1 MAVFNQSRKFT
12 IQLIFA
18 IVFIILLVRLMFL
31 QLFSDKYEKLATD
44 QAILRK
50 VVYPS
55 RGIIFDRKGKA
66 ILQNVSMYDLMVTPS
81 QVKGVDTSTLCRI
94 LGIDTAEFRKR
105 IITAIVKN
113 TRNRPSVF
121 EPLLTPG
128 KYARI
133 NENLFRFQPA
143 FFLQERPVR
152 SYPYKAAAQILGYVG
167 EVDSAMLKKSNFFYQ
182 IGDYAGRSGLENYY
196 EKILMGQ
203 RGIQYILRDNFNRP
217 IGSYE
222 EGAFDTPSIAGRHLN
237 TYIDIE
243 VQQLAEK
250 LLKNKV
256 GSVVAIEP
264 QTGGIIAMASTPGY
278 DPNELTGPE
287 SRKNFNRLF
296 LDPAS
301 PMLNRGMQGV
311 YPPGS
316 TFKPL
321 GALVALDERLISPQ
335 FGYNCFGRYGPCGKP
350 ACTHTNAGHAADL
363 KLSIANSCNS
373 YYAHVFRMAID
384 NRSFGSVEKGLMQ
397 WKKYMTGFG
406 LGHRLGIDLP
416 GEYAGYIPD
425 TARYNKVFRKGGW
438 NSCTIASLGIGQGEI
453 QATPLQMANSVC
465 LIANRGWYYTPHFV
479 KSIERET
486 AVDTILHAFRKK
498 ITPLH
503 IHDSTYQAVIDGMEM
518 VVTNGT
524 ARNAQIEGISVCA
537 KTGTVE
543 NYYRGKKQQ
552 NHSFFVAFAPK
563 EKPKIAICVVVE
575 NAGFGATWAA
585 PIASLL
591 MEKFLTDSIAGER
604 RKAEVERIANVSL
617 IPARIRQEIFVRDSI
632 RKLKDSIKKLQN
644 KVVSSISDRNILRSA
659 LLQKQKFMYKVPGD
673 SDSNREYSIKL
684 VGIFNSQRE
693 NRNNFKLRK
702 DTVSST

>member
-1 MAVFNQSRKFT
+1 MAVFNQSRNFT

-18 IVFIILLVRLMFL
+18 IIFLILVIRLMFL

-66 ILQNVSMYDLMVTPS
+66 ILQNISMYDLMVTPA
-81 QVKGVDTSTLCRI
+81 QVKGVDTLTLCRI
-94 LGIDTAEFRKR
+94 IGIDTVEFRKR
-105 IITAIVKN
+105 IITAIIKN

-121 EPLLTPG
+121 EALLTPE

-143 FFLQERPVR
+143 FFLQERPIR
-152 SYPYKAAAQILGYVG
+152 AYPFKAAAQILGYVG
-167 EVDSAMLKKSNFFYQ
+167 EIDSAMLKKSNFFYQ
-182 IGDYAGRSGLENYY
+182 IGDYAGRSGLENNY
-196 EKILMGQ
+196 ERILMGQ

-217 IGSYE
+217 IGPYE

-264 QTGGIIAMASTPGY
+264 QTGGIIAMASSPGY
-278 DPNELTGPE
+278 DPNELTGPYA
-287 SRKNFNRLF
+287 RKNFNRLF

-321 GALVALDERLISPQ
+321 GALVALDERLIGPG

-384 NRSFGSVEKGLMQ
+384 NKAYGNIENGLMQ
-397 WKKYMTGFG
+397 WKRYMSGFG

-425 TARYNKVFRKGGW
+425 TVRYNKVFRKGGW

-453 QATPLQMANSVC
+453 QVTPLQMANSVC

-479 KSIERET
+479 KSIEKET
-486 AVDTILHAFRKK
+486 AADTILQPFRKK
-498 ITPLH
+498 IRPLK
-503 IHDSTYQAVIDGMEM
+503 IEDSTYQAVIDGMEM

-524 ARNAQIEGISVCA
+524 ARNAQIQGISVCA

-543 NYYRGKKQQ
+543 NYFRGKKQQ

-563 EKPKIAICVVVE
+563 EKPRIAICVVVE
-575 NAGFGATWAA
+575 NAGYGATWAA
-585 PIASLL
+585 PIASLV
-591 MEKFLTDSIAGER
+591 MEKFLNDSIAGEK
-604 RKAEVERIANVSL
+604 RKSEVERIANVSL
-617 IPARIRQEIFVRDSI
+617 IPARIRQELYVRDSI
-632 RKLKDSIKKLQN
+632 KKVKDSIQRMDIKRKEIKPRDKRTVLKNMQHIDN
-644 KVVSSISDRNILRSA
+644 TFFHTLCLYLTCSRMGMLPGNRRREHVWE
-659 LLQKQKFMYKVPGD
+659 LL
-673 SDSNREYSIKL
+673 N
-684 VGIFNSQRE
+684 
-693 NRNNFKLRK
+693 NRNRS
-702 DTVSST
+702 V

>member
-1 MAVFNQSRKFT
+1 MAVFNQSRNFT

-18 IVFIILLVRLMFL
+18 IIFLILVIRLMFL
-31 QLFSDKYEKLATD
+31 QVFSDKYEKLATD

-81 QVKGVDTSTLCRI
+81 QVKGVDTMALCRI
-94 LGIDTAEFRKR
+94 IGIDTVEFRKR
-105 IITAIVKN
+105 IITAIIKN

-121 EPLLTPG
+121 EALLTPE

-152 SYPYKAAAQILGYVG
+152 AYPYKAAAQILGYVG

-182 IGDYAGRSGLENYY
+182 IGDYAGRSGLENNY
-196 EKILMGQ
+196 ERILMGQ

-217 IGSYE
+217 IGPYE
-222 EGAFDTPSIAGRHLN
+222 EGAFDTTSVAGRHLN

-264 QTGGIIAMASTPGY
+264 QTGGIIAMASSPGY
-278 DPNELTGPE
+278 DPNELTGPDA
-287 SRKNFNRLF
+287 RKNFNRLF
-296 LDPAS
+296 LDPAL

-321 GALVALDERLISPQ
+321 GALVALDERLISPG

-384 NRSFGSVEKGLMQ
+384 NKAYGNIEKGLMQ
-397 WKKYMTGFG
+397 WKHYMSGFG

-425 TARYNKVFRKGGW
+425 TARYNKVFRRGGW

-465 LIANRGWYYTPHFV
+465 LIANRGWYYIPHFV

-486 AVDTILHAFRKK
+486 AADTILHPFRKK
-498 ITPLH
+498 IRPLH
-503 IHDSTYQAVIDGMEM
+503 IEDSTYQAVIDGMEM

-524 ARNAQIEGISVCA
+524 ARNAQIQGISVCA

-543 NYYRGKKQQ
+543 NYFRGKKQQ

-563 EKPKIAICVVVE
+563 EKPRIAICVVVE
-575 NAGFGATWAA
+575 NAGYGATWAA
-585 PIASLL
+585 PIASLV
-591 MEKFLTDSIAGER
+591 MEKFLNDSIAGDK

-617 IPARIRQEIFVRDSI
+617 IPARIRQEIYVRDSI
-632 RKLKDSIKKLQN
+632 KKVKDSMRRIEMKIKQHTTTDKS
-644 KVVSSISDRNILRSA
+644 VVVFNTYSIEQDLGRSSFYHLTNDGFAMLPVNRRKEGVWAWLHKTVRSA
-659 LLQKQKFMYKVPGD
+659 
-673 SDSNREYSIKL
+673 
-684 VGIFNSQRE
+684 
-693 NRNNFKLRK
+693 
-702 DTVSST
+702 